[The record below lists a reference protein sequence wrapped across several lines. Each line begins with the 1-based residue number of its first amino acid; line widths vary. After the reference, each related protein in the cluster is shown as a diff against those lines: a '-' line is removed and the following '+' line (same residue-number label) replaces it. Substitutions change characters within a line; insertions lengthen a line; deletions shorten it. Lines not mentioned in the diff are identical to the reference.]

1 MALDSE
7 GRRDPVVSN
16 SLFTVKMR
24 KQRLRTRS
32 HGFCQLKFRT
42 VDFSLV
48 LFPLPMV
55 ASPVGTFENVGFVVF
70 CRVCSE

>member
-24 KQRLRTRS
+24 KQRLRGRNA
-32 HGFCQLKFRT
+32 
-42 VDFSLV
+42 
-48 LFPLPMV
+48 LFKV
-55 ASPVGTFENVGFVVF
+55 TQAESG
-70 CRVCSE
+70 RVRAEPRAF